1 MLLLRE
7 FIAPSQ
13 FCFEMPR
20 LVHHWHRHNLLA
32 LCHFVNVV
40 VLEAAVLIEVDVLE
54 LTLSDYLVGDFALEV
69 HEQFQHVVVGLAGK
83 HDFTCKEFIY
93 CCSTSPEINHKV
105 ILHTQNYFGCSVK
118 PGNKVGRNLAFCN
131 VGGGPKV
138 A

>member
-13 FCFEMPR
+13 LRFEMPR

-54 LTLSDYLVGDFALEV
+54 LTLSIFFNTTIGYYTKIQTRGPFVQV
-69 HEQFQHVVVGLAGK
+69 RMK
-83 HDFTCKEFIY
+83 
-93 CCSTSPEINHKV
+93 TSQRQGM
-105 ILHTQNYFGCSVK
+105 LMSV
-118 PGNKVGRNLAFCN
+118 
-131 VGGGPKV
+131 
-138 A
+138 